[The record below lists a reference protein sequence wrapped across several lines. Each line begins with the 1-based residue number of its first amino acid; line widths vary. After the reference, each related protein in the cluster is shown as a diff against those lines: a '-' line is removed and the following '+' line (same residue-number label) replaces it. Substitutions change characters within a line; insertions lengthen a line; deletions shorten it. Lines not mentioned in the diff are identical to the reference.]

1 MIVVMVAAGFL
12 RLVAVIVTTAA
23 FVTVRVVMI
32 VMGMIV
38 MAAIGVLGVQREQ
51 IEQTE
56 HAEADSGP
64 QHHVAKDA
72 IRRQV
77 GGDAPAGV
85 KVEHHA
91 APEQEHGDAEQMDES
106 A

>member
-12 RLVAVIVTTAA
+12 RLVAVIVAAAA

-32 VMGMIV
+32 VMRVIV
-38 MAAIGVLGVQREQ
+38 VAAIGVLRVEREQ

-56 HAEADSGP
+56 HAEAHASP
-64 QHHVAKDA
+64 QHHVAEDA

-77 GGDAPAGV
+77 GGDAAAGV